1 MVAGL
6 LGTYIRV
13 EFLACAGFPD
23 ALEGAGVAVPVVL
36 YRASAEV
43 GEFIGRSVE
52 AEAEAGEYLSLAAAC
67 ELAFYIQGAVF
78 VQSVDHLEAG
88 IVRELVKSCDGAV
101 FSLGSYALHGI
112 GPVLEEEWES
122 GAVVVVVGGTPEVGA
137 DAEVGIHDVFA
148 LVFVAEDVSGDL
160 VEDQLG
166 LFAAHYY
173 AGVAVGDGE
182 ISRLR
187 SK

>member
-6 LGTYIRV
+6 LGTHIRV

-43 GEFIGRSVE
+43 GEFICRSVE
-52 AEAEAGEYLSLAAAC
+52 AEAEAGEYLSIAAAC
-67 ELAFYIQGAVF
+67 EPAFYIQGAVF
-78 VQSVDHLEAG
+78 IQSVDHLEAG
-88 IVRELVKSCDGAV
+88 IVGELVKSCDGAV
-101 FSLGSYALHGI
+101 FSLRSYALHGI
-112 GPVLEEEWES
+112 GPVIEEEGES
-122 GAVVVVVGGTPEVGA
+122 GAVVVVDRGAPEARA
-137 DAEVGIHDVFA
+137 DAKVGIHDVFA
-148 LVFVAEDVSGDL
+148 LVFVAEDVPCDL
-160 VEDQLG
+160 VEDQFG

-173 AGVAVGDGE
+173 AGVTVGDGE